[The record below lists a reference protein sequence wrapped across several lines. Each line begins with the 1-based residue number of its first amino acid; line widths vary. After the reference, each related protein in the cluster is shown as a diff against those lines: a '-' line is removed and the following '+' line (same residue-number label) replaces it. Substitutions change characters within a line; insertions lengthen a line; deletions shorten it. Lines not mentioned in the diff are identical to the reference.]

1 MSASTEPEFIM
12 TSTDTRDGFDA
23 VVLGAGE
30 AGTIVASLAVES
42 GLSVA
47 LVYREP
53 WGSTCLNVGCVPSK
67 FLIHRA
73 RVAHLT
79 RTAGRFGV
87 QAGDPTVDLH
97 TIVDEKRATVDGHRP
112 SRGRGR
118 CLRLDWSCWRERR
131 GSCRAGRSGSGN
143 GSWRRTGYSSRQ
155 GCAR

>member
-1 MSASTEPEFIM
+1 M

-42 GLSVA
+42 GLTVA

-73 RVAHLT
+73 RVAHLPSAT
-79 RTAGRFGV
+79 TAPF
-87 QAGDPTVDLH
+87 
-97 TIVDEKRATVDGHRP
+97 
-112 SRGRGR
+112 
-118 CLRLDWSCWRERR
+118 
-131 GSCRAGRSGSGN
+131 
-143 GSWRRTGYSSRQ
+143 SSRIPM
-155 GCAR
+155 GYLPRSRSLSLTNMLIVHKGASGPETPSTPVGVESA